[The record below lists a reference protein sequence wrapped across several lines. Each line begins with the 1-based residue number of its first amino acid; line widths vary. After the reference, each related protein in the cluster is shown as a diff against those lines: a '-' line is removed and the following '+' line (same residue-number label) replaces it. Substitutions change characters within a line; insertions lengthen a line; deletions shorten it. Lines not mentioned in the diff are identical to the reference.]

1 MIISERQVTLMKN
14 MEQRKKRLPFGK
26 SVGNLRSKSFLIT
39 INMTVVL
46 EGDKLKRDLAKI
58 TVI

>member
-1 MIISERQVTLMKN
+1 

-26 SVGNLRSKSFLIT
+26 SVGNLKSKSFLIT